1 MQNKKIVSLIKTKRW
16 TSSILAFPNNIN
28 NVKTIPSNV
37 TKNVKTVFATGP
49 LNIVLAPLRLC
60 HYLMFTWVF
69 RGGTET
75 AFGRRCVEG
84 FLLEI
89 DVHLHDG
96 LDVVS
101 SCRKAGISDKTYY
114 YWRKKFGSMG
124 RSQLSDMRALCK
136 GNEWLKKILTEPQLD
151 KLILKE
157 SLDYLKLKA
166 WQLMGCVRPWSTP
179 VKSWTHR
186 NAVHVWYWGYHVPA
200 FDIKRSQQVMMNC
213 AWQWSDWLNSL
224 DDMVILRLPRFYALK
239 VGWLTIRR

>member
-1 MQNKKIVSLIKTKRW
+1 M
-16 TSSILAFPNNIN
+16 
-28 NVKTIPSNV
+28 
-37 TKNVKTVFATGP
+37 
-49 LNIVLAPLRLC
+49 
-60 HYLMFTWVF
+60 
-69 RGGTET
+69 
-75 AFGRRCVEG
+75 
-84 FLLEI
+84 LEI

-166 WQLMGCVRPWSTP
+166 
-179 VKSWTHR
+179 
-186 NAVHVWYWGYHVPA
+186 
-200 FDIKRSQQVMMNC
+200 
-213 AWQWSDWLNSL
+213 
-224 DDMVILRLPRFYALK
+224 
-239 VGWLTIRR
+239 